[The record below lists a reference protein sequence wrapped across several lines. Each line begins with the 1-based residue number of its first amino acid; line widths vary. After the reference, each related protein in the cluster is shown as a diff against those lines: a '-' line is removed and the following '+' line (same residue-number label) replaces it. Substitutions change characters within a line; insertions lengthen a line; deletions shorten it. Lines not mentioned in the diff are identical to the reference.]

1 MSDHETLEDFAAR
14 FSSQFTKEEQETL
27 LKLMLNDQSTD
38 TNVHSSSSN
47 MIAPNTPPPTQS
59 FKRVLASPNT
69 PHHGESR
76 KVIVYCICLTV
87 AYFQKQTCQ

>member
-14 FSSQFTKEEQETL
+14 FLSQFTKEEQETL
-27 LKLMLNDQSTD
+27 LKLMLNDQSID
-38 TNVHSSSSN
+38 MNVQSSSSN
-47 MIAPNTPPPTQS
+47 IITPSTPPPTKS

-76 KVIVYCICLTV
+76 KVIVYYICLTI
-87 AYFQKQTCQ
+87 AYFQK